1 MFECVL
7 PDVQIPSNK
16 NQIFVFYNFIYED
29 NFYHKMFTCMITSV
43 QSMLHLGTV
52 QTLHCHCTLYG
63 RTFNN
68 LASILKLKRK

>member
-43 QSMLHLGTV
+43 QSMLH
-52 QTLHCHCTLYG
+52 
-63 RTFNN
+63 
-68 LASILKLKRK
+68 